1 MLRVVLT
8 VLLVFPLFL
17 STAAQAVAAGGDADA
32 PPPRS
37 YATGESNASTAEV
50 GAGMSQASVPRPEV
64 KPTGGNPGAKINS
77 GQNDLRVAKEDG
89 VTATPT
95 RRLSIFIPE
104 CWKGMVERNECKAA
118 PEEGPSAA
126 PTALTA
132 SAAAPTRAE
141 VETLVSSLVARLE
154 VPVPTPSVGPDPSAN
169 EWNMA
174 VVGYPLWL
182 WTDTPASMDSSVSGY
197 GITITMNAR
206 RVATTFDMGDGNRV
220 TCARMTAHPASV
232 KPGTPSPTCGYAYS
246 WPSLPNGT
254 YTVTATS
261 RWEVDWSAVGFSGTL
276 PLIASAS
283 RELPV
288 GELHAVVVR

>member
-1 MLRVVLT
+1 MLTSRPLVRLGIAVVVLLAW
-8 VLLVFPLFL
+8 V
-17 STAAQAVAAGGDADA
+17 AVAPEVRACGYSAKFGAQLRRVQVGAESTCPAQNAANPVEEAKPDGPKLGQGKNALA
-32 PPPRS
+32 S
-37 YATGESNASTAEV
+37 GESPQGDQSSKV
-50 GAGMSQASVPRPEV
+50 G
-64 KPTGGNPGAKINS
+64 N
-77 GQNDLRVAKEDG
+77 
-89 VTATPT
+89 

-104 CWKGMVERNECKAA
+104 CWDGMVEKSECKAA
-118 PEEGPSAA
+118 PEEGASAA
-126 PTALTA
+126 PTAA
-132 SAAAPTRAE
+132 AAAPTRAE
-141 VETLVSSLVARLE
+141 VETLVRSLVSRLE
-154 VPVPTPSVGPDPSAN
+154 VPVPTPSVGPDPSVN

-197 GITITMNAR
+197 GITITMDAH
-206 RVATTFDMGDGNRV
+206 RVSTSFDMGDGNKV
-220 TCARMTAHPASV
+220 TCARMTAYPRSV
-232 KPGTPSPTCGYAYS
+232 KPATPSPTCGYAYS
-246 WPSLPNGT
+246 WPSLPKGN

>member
-1 MLRVVLT
+1 MLRGL
-8 VLLVFPLFL
+8 
-17 STAAQAVAAGGDADA
+17 AVALAFILAIAAAPVVAADVYTAGASFSD
-32 PPPRS
+32 S
-37 YATGESNASTAEV
+37 EATTSASRYEERGSAE
-50 GAGMSQASVPRPEV
+50 
-64 KPTGGNPGAKINS
+64 PTGNGTKSEPSLPRLSQGENS
-77 GQNDLRVAKEDG
+77 LTPNHAQGDPSPKVAN
-89 VTATPT
+89 

-126 PTALTA
+126 PTAPTA

-220 TCARMTAHPASV
+220 TCARMTAYPASV

-246 WPSLPNGT
+246 WPSLPNGN